1 MQITEVSIIYFI
13 FRLLL
18 FVVAV
23 WNGYIL
29 SHKDR
34 KLKISDF
41 SPIIFVYTLYS
52 GLRWGRGVDY
62 NVYYW
67 VYENIKNGISREDN
81 EPLFELLVKI
91 SAWLG
96 FSWQGFVVFMSFFLI
111 FAWCFFLKDYKKYLA
126 LALPFLCLNLTMAEN
141 LMRWCLG
148 FSFILIGLSYLLSKE
163 DYKRYFIFCIM
174 GFLVH
179 YALILNI
186 LLFTGLFF
194 FKKPFSPILFFVLY
208 IGSITIFSASFFT
221 NFIDVV
227 QQVDLGTRFLAY
239 QENAAM
245 WLDPEEQK
253 VGGDFSYLNVL
264 ATFFFMFAACKMVKT
279 KPEWIYVYNLS
290 LIACV
295 CFPISQKLELLMR
308 LEYIIYIFKIVM
320 TGVVMMDVLKNRKYY
335 GKCVYMFAVIFLAYY
350 LCYSYMIRESFMTS
364 DPPYY
369 IWDAHGRKTLV

>member
-1 MQITEVSIIYFI
+1 
-13 FRLLL
+13 
-18 FVVAV
+18 
-23 WNGYIL
+23 
-29 SHKDR
+29 
-34 KLKISDF
+34 
-41 SPIIFVYTLYS
+41 
-52 GLRWGRGVDY
+52 
-62 NVYYW
+62 
-67 VYENIKNGISREDN
+67 
-81 EPLFELLVKI
+81 
-91 SAWLG
+91 
-96 FSWQGFVVFMSFFLI
+96 
-111 FAWCFFLKDYKKYLA
+111 
-126 LALPFLCLNLTMAEN
+126 
-141 LMRWCLG
+141 
-148 FSFILIGLSYLLSKE
+148 
-163 DYKRYFIFCIM
+163 M

-194 FKKPFSPILFFVLY
+194 FKKSFSPILFFVLY
-208 IGSITIFSASFFT
+208 MGGITIFSANFFT

-279 KPEWIYVYNLS
+279 RPEWTYVYNLS

-335 GKCVYMFAVIFLAYY
+335 GKCMYMFAVIFLAYY
-350 LCYSYMIRESFMTS
+350 LCYSYMVRESFMTS

-369 IWDAHGRKTLV
+369 IWDAHGRKTLI

>member
-29 SHKDR
+29 SHKNR

-41 SPIIFVYTLYS
+41 SPIILVYTLYS

-67 VYENIKNGISREDN
+67 VYENIKNGVSREDN

-96 FSWQGFVVFMSFFLI
+96 FSWQGFVAFMSFFLI
-111 FAWCFFLKDYKKYLA
+111 FAWCFFLKDYKKHLT

-163 DYKRYFIFCIM
+163 DYKRYFIFCTM

-186 LLFTGLFF
+186 LLLQDFFSLKSLFLL
-194 FKKPFSPILFFVLY
+194 FSFLSYIWEVLQ
-208 IGSITIFSASFFT
+208 SF
-221 NFIDVV
+221 
-227 QQVDLGTRFLAY
+227 
-239 QENAAM
+239 
-245 WLDPEEQK
+245 
-253 VGGDFSYLNVL
+253 
-264 ATFFFMFAACKMVKT
+264 
-279 KPEWIYVYNLS
+279 
-290 LIACV
+290 
-295 CFPISQKLELLMR
+295 LL
-308 LEYIIYIFKIVM
+308 
-320 TGVVMMDVLKNRKYY
+320 
-335 GKCVYMFAVIFLAYY
+335 IFLQI
-350 LCYSYMIRESFMTS
+350 L
-364 DPPYY
+364 
-369 IWDAHGRKTLV
+369 